1 MDLYIVNTLL
11 KIITEKLLFNQLIF
25 FPIIL
30 LLLVKLLKHPKTDV
44 TLWKFFAFYLYK
56 ISFS

>member
-1 MDLYIVNTLL
+1 MDLNIVNTLL

-30 LLLVKLLKHPKTDV
+30 LLLVKLLKHLKTDV
-44 TLWKFFAFYLYK
+44 TLEILRLLS
-56 ISFS
+56 I